1 MSLQKRLNLVLQEL
15 DRVNR
20 DRSKMVNNMA
30 IVEKEVNH
38 MQNKLADHDDAD
50 RQNNGIQLDVN
61 G

>member
-50 RQNNGIQLDVN
+50 RQNNGI
-61 G
+61 